1 MSTLKVNAIRGTGA
15 SSDAIS
21 VNSTDGTCIVKA
33 TNNLSN
39 RNKVINGDM
48 KISQR
53 NGTSAIQLSA
63 TEYYIVDR
71 FKSDTGSSYD
81 LKADGS
87 QATDV
92 PAGKGFSKSL
102 KIAADGTNTPTAG
115 QNGGISTF
123 LEGQDVQDFCFGSSD
138 AKPLTLSFWAKSGSQ
153 NNGHVYGLMLG
164 AWLGGTRNC
173 QTKSFTVTSSW
184 QKFTMSF
191 AATGTAVSGSTINS
205 DNAYGCQIYWSLVCH
220 SDDQKNYSTWTADGL
235 LRGFT
240 SQDNFNDHASNE
252 FYLTGVQLEV
262 DSTGSGV
269 ATDFEHR
276 SYGSELQRCLRYFE
290 LLTNEVDSSGT
301 KLSRKHFGSAYFEST
316 SVAVAYVQYAEKRAV
331 PTVTRNDETNFI
343 TYHTGSS
350 VALTALAFSQISP
363 QDCRADCTC
372 SSAPYTDG
380 QSGFLASISSS
391 DLSTISI
398 DAEL

>member
-1 MSTLKVNAIRGTGA
+1 MSTLKVNGIRGTGA
-15 SSDAIS
+15 SADAIT
-21 VNSTDGTCIVKA
+21 VNSTDGTCTARI

-53 NGTSAIQLSA
+53 KLPVQLA
-63 TEYYIVDR
+63 AVEYYIVDR

-173 QTKSFTVTSSW
+173 QVKSFTVTSSW
-184 QKFTMSF
+184 QKFTLNF

-205 DNAYGCQIYWSLVCH
+205 DNASGCQIYWSLVCH
-220 SDDQKNYSTWTADGL
+220 SDDQKDYSTWTADSG

-240 SQDNFNDHASNE
+240 SQANFNDHASNE

-276 SYGSELQRCLRYFE
+276 SYGDELAKCRRYYHHW
-290 LLTNEVDSSGT
+290 VDSWD
-301 KLSRKHFGSAYFEST
+301 SAEHTAGLMFQSYNST
-316 SVAVAYVQYAEKRAV
+316 GGHC
-331 PTVTRNDETNFI
+331 PL
-343 TYHTGSS
+343 H
-350 VALTALAFSQISP
+350 ISP
-363 QDCRADCTC
+363 QMRATPTIKV
-372 SSAPYTDG
+372 SNATNAWQYIDG
-380 QSGFLASISSS
+380 GSS
-391 DLSTISI
+391 DDFDTIAGNSTSLWTNQDVELYASGNLSTTAGEAAFIRCKASTNTTYLAF